1 MSTPA
6 ATTTPTATPGG
17 VPAVPAAAGPAR
29 PAPGTPRRR
38 DVLTGAAAM
47 VLVGGSTGV
56 SAVLT
61 DAPLP
66 AAQALRYAAACL
78 ILLVAARCTGHRLH
92 RPRGAEWAWLAA
104 VTATGLVVFNLALVH
119 GTAHA
124 EPAVFGVAVAG
135 VPVVLA
141 VAGPLVE
148 GRRPRPGAL
157 TAALVV
163 TAGAALVHGG
173 GRSDGTGLLLAAL
186 VLVCEVGFTLLAL
199 PVLHRHG
206 PWGVS
211 VHTTWMAA
219 AGFGAAALL
228 LPGPALTGAHLA
240 AVAYLAVAVTAVA
253 FVLWY
258 SSVRGLGSARAG
270 LLTGLAPAAAALSG
284 VLLGG
289 PPPAAT
295 VWAGTA
301 VVAAGLALGLRP
313 PRR

>member
-17 VPAVPAAAGPAR
+17 VPAVPAAAGPPR

-119 GTAHA
+119 GAAHA

-141 VAGPLVE
+141 VAGPLAE

-173 GRSDGTGLLLAAL
+173 GRSDSTGLLLAGL

-219 AGFGAAALL
+219 AGFGAAVV

-301 VVAAGLALGLRP
+301 VIAAGLALGLRR